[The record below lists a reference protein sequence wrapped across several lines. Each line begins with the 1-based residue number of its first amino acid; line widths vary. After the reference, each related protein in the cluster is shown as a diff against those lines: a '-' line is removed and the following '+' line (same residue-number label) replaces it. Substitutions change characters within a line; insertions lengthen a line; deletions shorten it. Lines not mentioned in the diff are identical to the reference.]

1 MDRIRMFRI
10 RHSIHPKHVPTHKGF
25 IMEDKLVLPRKNH
38 TGNTLKLVTDCL
50 LMYDFLFEGAMW
62 TRIPVNCRLLMP
74 TVVEAAMPE
83 ATAAMALLARVTT
96 AAAVAVMAL
105 EATAAVVPT
114 MYRI

>member
-1 MDRIRMFRI
+1 
-10 RHSIHPKHVPTHKGF
+10 
-25 IMEDKLVLPRKNH
+25 
-38 TGNTLKLVTDCL
+38 
-50 LMYDFLFEGAMW
+50 
-62 TRIPVNCRLLMP
+62 MP